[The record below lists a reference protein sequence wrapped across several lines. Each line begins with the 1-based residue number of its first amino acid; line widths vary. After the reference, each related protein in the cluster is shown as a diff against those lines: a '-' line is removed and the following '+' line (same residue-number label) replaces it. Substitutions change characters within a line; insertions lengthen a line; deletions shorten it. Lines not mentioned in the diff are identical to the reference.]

1 MARYRE
7 ALPQL
12 ASEFFL
18 TDSGLETEL
27 IFNQGVDLPGFA
39 AFPLL
44 ATSDGAER
52 LRSYFVAHAEVA
64 VKAGV
69 GFVLEAPTWRANAD
83 WGALLGFDAAALAEV
98 NAAAIEQLVE
108 IRAEFADAGQPYVIS
123 GNLGPRGDA
132 YRPAAPMTADEAA
145 AYHRPQIES
154 FAGTEADL
162 VTALTLT
169 YAAEAIGMTRAARD
183 AGMPIVLSFTV
194 ETDGLLPDGST
205 IGDAIAAADGATDAY
220 PAYYMIN
227 CAHPTHFAHVL
238 DPDAAWAG
246 RLRGI
251 RANASSRSH
260 AELDEAEE
268 LDDGDPVAFGREYA
282 ELRARFPD
290 LTVLGGCCGSDL
302 RHIQQIAAAC
312 L

>member
-1 MARYRE
+1 MARE
-7 ALPQL
+7 SLPQL
-12 ASEFFL
+12 APEVFL

-27 IFNQGVDLPGFA
+27 IFNQGVELPEFA

-44 ATSDGAER
+44 LTSDGLER

-98 NAAAIEQLVE
+98 NQAAIKQLVE
-108 IRAEFADAGQPYVIS
+108 IRAEFAYAGQPYVIS
-123 GNLGPRGDA
+123 GNIGPRGDA
-132 YRPAAPMTADEAA
+132 YRPEALMTADEAA
-145 AYHRPQIES
+145 AYHRAQIET

-169 YAAEAIGMTRAARD
+169 YAAEAIGIAWAARE
-183 AGMPIVLSFTV
+183 AGTPVVLSFTV
-194 ETDGLLPDGST
+194 ETDGMLPDGST
-205 IGDAIAAADGATDAY
+205 IGAAITAVDEATDRY

-227 CAHPTHFAHVL
+227 CAHPTHFADVL
-238 DPDAAWAG
+238 DPGAAWMP
-246 RLRGI
+246 RLRGL

-260 AELDEAEE
+260 AELDEATE
-268 LDDGDPVAFGREYA
+268 LDRGDPVEFGREYA
-282 ELRARFPD
+282 ALRARFPN
-290 LTVLGGCCGSDL
+290 LTVLGGCCGSDV
-302 RHIQQIAAAC
+302 RHVQQIAAAC

>member
-1 MARYRE
+1 MARYRD

-12 ASEFFL
+12 QREVFL

-27 IFNQGVDLPGFA
+27 IFNQGVELPAFA

-44 ATSDGAER
+44 ASSEGAER

-64 VKAGV
+64 VKADV

-83 WGALLGFDAAALAEV
+83 WGAVLGFDAPALAEV
-98 NAAAIEQLVE
+98 NQAAIHQLVE
-108 IRAEFADAGQPYVIS
+108 IRTEFADAGHPYVIS
-123 GNLGPRGDA
+123 GNLGPRGDV
-132 YRPAAPMTADEAA
+132 YRPEVLMTADEAA
-145 AYHRPQIES
+145 AYHRAQIET

-169 YAAEAIGMTRAARD
+169 YAAEAIGVARAARE
-183 AGMPIVLSFTV
+183 AGIPVVLSFTV

-205 IGDAIAAADGATDAY
+205 LGDAITAVDEATDAY

-238 DPDAAWAG
+238 DPDAAWMS
-246 RLRGI
+246 RLRGL

-260 AELDEAEE
+260 GELDEADE
-268 LDDGDPVAFGREYA
+268 LDDGDPVEFGREYA
-282 ELRARFPD
+282 ELRARFPN
-290 LTVLGGCCGSDL
+290 LTVLGGCCGTDL
-302 RHIQQIAAAC
+302 RHVQQIATAC